1 MQEEIFMNHTI
12 LLSEEIVIRNFCLLH
27 PQQEVHIKDIWTQ
40 KYVVVLMFDS
50 AFKITKFSTLKN
62 SQQIPA
68 ILWYR
73 IQLTG

>member
-1 MQEEIFMNHTI
+1 MNHTI
-12 LLSEEIVIRNFCLLH
+12 LLSEEIVIHNFCLLH
-27 PQQEVHIKDIWTQ
+27 PQQEIRIHIKDIWTQ

-50 AFKITKFSTLKN
+50 AFKITKFAKLKN